1 MTMTNNTMTNTMDMS
16 RRQLIAGA
24 GALTVA
30 VLLPGHKARAAIAT
44 MASRAELKPDRLA
57 TYISINQDDSAVGWL
72 GKVDMGQGTD
82 IGWIKMIAEE
92 LDLPT
97 DRVSLVLGHT
107 DQTINMGGASGSTG
121 IWKGGA
127 TLRNAAAEARRML
140 VEMAAEKL
148 GVPADRLAVADGVV
162 SDKTDP
168 ARKVSYGELIGGR
181 YFDVELE
188 WNQMIGND
196 LTIKGKAKPKA
207 PGEYKIV
214 GKPGTRLRDVAPKV
228 LGTLEYMVDVK
239 VPGMLHGRM
248 IRPPVAGSI
257 PTAVDQ
263 SSIKDIPGAQVVWEK
278 GFIGVVAPRE
288 WDAIKASRALKV
300 TWSQVKPPFTG
311 NAGLYDHIRNAEV
324 VQYDKEVK
332 TGDIDAAFAGA
343 ARVIEATYEW
353 PFQSHAGMAPACAV
367 ADVRAGEA
375 TIWSGTQKPHYCRD
389 GIARMLNLPPEKVKV
404 VATTGPGSY
413 GRNDAGDASMDATV
427 LSKAVGK
434 PVRVQ
439 GMRYEGHGWDP
450 KAPASVHFARAALDR
465 DGKVTAWRFETKA
478 FSKRDTMNNEGEP
491 EYTLAG
497 QLLDWPLHPVF
508 LFGHPDES
516 YGFGA
521 IHKISGTIKPLLD
534 RASPLRSAHMRDPGG
549 PQTHYAVE
557 SFMDELALAT
567 NMDPVAF
574 RLRYVTNPRDA
585 AVIKAAAEKAGWQPH
600 VGARKQ
606 VKGDAYV
613 GQGIAYASRGG
624 TRVAVVAEVE
634 VNRSTGKVWAKRYTV
649 AHDCGQIIAPDLLRL
664 TIEGNIVQSTS
675 RALWEEV
682 KFDDKGVTSID
693 WKTYPIVDMT
703 EAPEA
708 IDIILIDHPE
718 LAPTGAGEAS
728 TRPTAGALANAIFDA
743 TGIRLRQAPFTP
755 ERVRGG
761 LA

>member
-1 MTMTNNTMTNTMDMS
+1 MTMINTDVS
-16 RRQLIAGA
+16 RRQLIAGT

-30 VLLPGHKARAAIAT
+30 VLLPGRKARAAVAT
-44 MASRAELKPDRLA
+44 MASRAALRPDRLA
-57 TYISINQDDSAVGWL
+57 TYISIDQDGSAVGYI
-72 GKVDMGQGTD
+72 GKVDMGQGTE

-92 LDLPT
+92 LDLRP
-97 DRVSLVLGHT
+97 DRVSMVQGHT

-127 TLRNAAAEARRML
+127 ALRTAAAEARRVL
-140 VEMAAEKL
+140 IEMAAEKL
-148 GVPADRLAVADGVV
+148 AVPAERLAVADGVI
-162 SDKTDP
+162 SDKSD
-168 ARKVSYGELIGGR
+168 ASRKISYGDLVGGR

-188 WNQMIGND
+188 WNQMLGND
-196 LTIKGKAKPKA
+196 LLIKGKAKPKP
-207 PGEYKIV
+207 PGEYKVV
-214 GKPGTRLRDVAPKV
+214 GKAGTRRRDVPPKV
-228 LGTLEYMVDVK
+228 LGTLDYMVDIK

-248 IRPPVAGSI
+248 IRPPVAGAV

-263 SSIKDIPGAQVVWEK
+263 SSIRDIPGAQVVWQK

-288 WDAIKASRALKV
+288 WDAIKAARALKV
-300 TWSQVKPPFTG
+300 TWSDAKPPFPG
-311 NAGLYDHIRNAEV
+311 NVGLYEHIRKAEV

-332 TGDIDAAFAGA
+332 TGDVDAAFASA
-343 ARVIEATYEW
+343 AKVVEATYEW
-353 PFQSHAGMAPACAV
+353 PFQSHAPMAPACAV
-367 ADVRAGEA
+367 ADVRDGAA

-450 KAPASVHFARAALDR
+450 KAPASVHFARAAIDR

-521 IHKISGTIKPLLD
+521 IQKVSGTIKPLLD

-567 NMDPVAF
+567 GMDPVAF
-574 RLRYVTNPRDA
+574 RLRYVTQARDA

-600 VGARKQ
+600 VGPRKQ
-606 VKGDAYV
+606 LKGDVYV

-624 TRVAVVAEVE
+624 TRIAMVAEVE
-634 VNRSTGKVWAKRYTV
+634 VNRNTGKVWARRFTV

-664 TIEGNIVQSTS
+664 TIEANVVQSTS

-703 EAPEA
+703 EAPET
-708 IDIILIDHPE
+708 IDIVLIDHPE
-718 LAPTGAGEAS
+718 LPPTGAGEGS
-728 TRPTAGALANAIFDA
+728 SRPTAGALANAIFDA
-743 TGIRLRQAPFTP
+743 TGVRLRQAPFTP
-755 ERVRGG
+755 ERLKSGM
-761 LA
+761 A

>member
-1 MTMTNNTMTNTMDMS
+1 MTMINTDVS
-16 RRQLIAGA
+16 RRQLIAGT

-30 VLLPGHKARAAIAT
+30 VLLPGRKARAAVAT
-44 MASRAELKPDRLA
+44 MASRAALRPDRLA
-57 TYISINQDDSAVGWL
+57 TYISIDQDGSAVGYI
-72 GKVDMGQGTD
+72 GKVDMGQGTE

-92 LDLPT
+92 LDLRP
-97 DRVSLVLGHT
+97 DRVSMVQGHT

-127 TLRNAAAEARRML
+127 ALRTAAAEARRVL
-140 VEMAAEKL
+140 IEMAAEKL
-148 GVPADRLAVADGVV
+148 AVPAERLAVADGVI
-162 SDKTDP
+162 SDKSD
-168 ARKVSYGELIGGR
+168 ASRKISYGDLVGGR

-188 WNQMIGND
+188 WNQMLGND
-196 LTIKGKAKPKA
+196 LLIKGKAKPKP
-207 PGEYKIV
+207 PGEYKVV
-214 GKPGTRLRDVAPKV
+214 GKAGTRRRDVPPKV
-228 LGTLEYMVDVK
+228 LGTLDYMVDIK

-248 IRPPVAGSI
+248 IRPPVAGAV

-263 SSIKDIPGAQVVWEK
+263 SSIRDIPGAQVVWQK

-288 WDAIKASRALKV
+288 WDAIKAARALQV
-300 TWSQVKPPFTG
+300 TWSDAKPPFPG
-311 NAGLYDHIRNAEV
+311 NVGLYEHIRKAEV

-332 TGDIDAAFAGA
+332 TGDVDAAFASA
-343 ARVIEATYEW
+343 AKVVEATYEW

-367 ADVRAGEA
+367 ADVRDGAA

-450 KAPASVHFARAALDR
+450 KAPASVHFARAAIDR

-521 IHKISGTIKPLLD
+521 IQKVSGTIKPLLD

-567 NMDPVAF
+567 GMDPVAF
-574 RLRYVTNPRDA
+574 RLRYVTQARDA

-600 VGARKQ
+600 VGPRKQ
-606 VKGDAYV
+606 LKGDVYV

-624 TRVAVVAEVE
+624 TRIAMVAEVE
-634 VNRSTGKVWAKRYTV
+634 VNRNTGKVWARRFTV

-664 TIEGNIVQSTS
+664 TIEANVVQSTS

-703 EAPEA
+703 EAPET
-708 IDIILIDHPE
+708 IDIVLIDHPE
-718 LAPTGAGEAS
+718 LPPTGAGEGS
-728 TRPTAGALANAIFDA
+728 SRPTAGALANAIFDA
-743 TGIRLRQAPFTP
+743 TGVRLRQAPFTP
-755 ERVRGG
+755 ERLKSGM
-761 LA
+761 A

>member
-1 MTMTNNTMTNTMDMS
+1 MTMINTDVS
-16 RRQLIAGA
+16 RRQLIAGT

-30 VLLPGHKARAAIAT
+30 VLLPGRKARAAVAT
-44 MASRAELKPDRLA
+44 MASRAALRPDRLA
-57 TYISINQDDSAVGWL
+57 TYISIDQDGSAVGYI
-72 GKVDMGQGTD
+72 GKVDMGQGTE

-92 LDLPT
+92 LDLRP
-97 DRVSLVLGHT
+97 DRVSMVQGHT

-127 TLRNAAAEARRML
+127 ALRTAAAEARRVL
-140 VEMAAEKL
+140 IEMAAEKL
-148 GVPADRLAVADGVV
+148 AVPAERLAVADGVI
-162 SDKTDP
+162 SDKSD
-168 ARKVSYGELIGGR
+168 ASRKISYGDLVGGR

-188 WNQMIGND
+188 WNQMLGND
-196 LTIKGKAKPKA
+196 LLIKGKAKPKP
-207 PGEYKIV
+207 PGEYKVV
-214 GKPGTRLRDVAPKV
+214 GKAGTRRRDVPPKV
-228 LGTLEYMVDVK
+228 LGTLDYMVDIK

-248 IRPPVAGSI
+248 IRPPVAGAV

-263 SSIKDIPGAQVVWEK
+263 SSIRDIPGAQVVWQK

-288 WDAIKASRALKV
+288 WDAIKAARALQV
-300 TWSQVKPPFTG
+300 TWSDAKPPFPG
-311 NAGLYDHIRNAEV
+311 NVGLYEHIRKAEV

-332 TGDIDAAFAGA
+332 TGDVDAAFASA
-343 ARVIEATYEW
+343 AKVVEATYEW
-353 PFQSHAGMAPACAV
+353 PFQSHAPMAPACAV
-367 ADVRAGEA
+367 ADVRDGAA

-450 KAPASVHFARAALDR
+450 KAPASVHFARAAIDR

-521 IHKISGTIKPLLD
+521 IQKVSGTIKPLLD

-567 NMDPVAF
+567 GMDPVAF
-574 RLRYVTNPRDA
+574 RLRYVTQARDA

-600 VGARKQ
+600 VGPRKQ
-606 VKGDAYV
+606 LKGDVYV

-624 TRVAVVAEVE
+624 TRIAMVAEVE
-634 VNRSTGKVWAKRYTV
+634 VNRNTGKVWARRFTV

-664 TIEGNIVQSTS
+664 TIEANVVQSTS

-703 EAPEA
+703 EAPET
-708 IDIILIDHPE
+708 IDIVLIDHPE
-718 LAPTGAGEAS
+718 LPPTGAGEGS
-728 TRPTAGALANAIFDA
+728 SRPTAGALANAIFDA
-743 TGIRLRQAPFTP
+743 TGVRLRQAPFTP
-755 ERVRGG
+755 ERLKSGM
-761 LA
+761 A